1 MLVGGL
7 DPAQVR
13 AAIDERDERLVR
25 LEREAKALAQRVID
39 TERRIQA
46 MQGTKGGEGLGA
58 HEAAGAGDDSS
69 GPIEAIARRIE
80 DVHAQA
86 RRQATR
92 IRMAALEDAVQITDR
107 IGELTKLR
115 EELSGRVSD
124 LAGMAGIRLGAG
136 EGEEATFSPA
146 AANGAPPDGVYS
158 GAVHVELGPL
168 RDFNQLSLFQDAAA
182 GIGAASEIRVTRV
195 SKGRATVS
203 MNLDSPV
210 ELLRELEER
219 APFEFR
225 VRDTRGD
232 GVVLDIDDADSD
244 DRRAA

>member
-1 MLVGGL
+1 MLVGGF

-13 AAIDERDERLVR
+13 AAIDERDERVAR
-25 LEREAKALAQRVID
+25 LEREAQQLAQRVIEG
-39 TERRIQA
+39 ERRLQA
-46 MQGTKGGEGLGA
+46 AINGDQA
-58 HEAAGAGDDSS
+58 AAAGEP
-69 GPIEAIARRIE
+69 GPIGAIGRRIE
-80 DVHAQA
+80 EIHAQA

-92 IRMAALEDAVQITDR
+92 IRMAALEDAVQISDR
-107 IGELTKLR
+107 ISELAKLR
-115 EELSGRVSD
+115 DELGGRVSD
-124 LAGMAGIRLGAG
+124 LAGVAGIKLGAG
-136 EGEEATFSPA
+136 EGPSTV
-146 AANGAPPDGVYS
+146 NGTPPVDGVFS
-158 GAVHVELGPL
+158 GPVQVELGPL

-182 GIGAASEIRVTRV
+182 GIDAASQIRVTRV

-232 GVVLDIDDADSD
+232 GVVLDIDEGDADGET
-244 DRRAA
+244 RHAA